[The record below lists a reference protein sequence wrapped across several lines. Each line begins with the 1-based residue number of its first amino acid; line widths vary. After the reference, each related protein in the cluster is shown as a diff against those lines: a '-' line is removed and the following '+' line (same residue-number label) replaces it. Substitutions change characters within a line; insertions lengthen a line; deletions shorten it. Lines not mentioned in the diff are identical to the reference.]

1 MMKSLVRKYIV
12 KQFCKSSR
20 PSSEKYIFLRW
31 LAEKTKDR
39 KETNYVIRTIA
50 YFLEETNLIL
60 PYTDIFLVG
69 KRVYIV
75 TVRPGL
81 WIGKGGSVVN
91 NLLKRINCGLDGT
104 KNSDYSVDFIEPK
117 DSAVELVLTTQA
129 TSFRK

>member
-1 MMKSLVRKYIV
+1 MKNLVRKYIV
-12 KQFCKSSR
+12 KQFYKSRR

-39 KETNYVIRTIA
+39 KETKDVIRTIA
-50 YFLEETNLIL
+50 YFLEETNMNL

-81 WIGKGGSVVN
+81 WIGRYGSTAN
-91 NLLKRINCGLDGT
+91 NLLKRINCSVDGT
-104 KNSDYSVDFIEPK
+104 KHSDYTIDFIEPK

>member
-1 MMKSLVRKYIV
+1 MKGLVRKYII
-12 KQFCKSSR
+12 KQFCKSRR

-39 KETNYVIRTIA
+39 KETNDVICTIA
-50 YFLEETNLIL
+50 YFLEETNTNL

-75 TVRPGL
+75 TLRSGL
-81 WIGKGGSVVN
+81 WIGRGGSTVN
-91 NLLKRINCGLDGT
+91 NLLKRINYRLDGT
-104 KNSDYSVDFIEPK
+104 KRSDYTIDFIEPK
-117 DSAVELVLTTQA
+117 DSAVELVLKTQT